1 MIRDVLGVVDL
12 IERSLI
18 DIAIFDMGIQ
28 AVLASSL
35 SQLLRQH
42 NSSASNFTDLVN
54 RRIVESHD
62 LGDGRGHCCLRKQQR
77 PLPAQ

>member
-1 MIRDVLGVVDL
+1 MIRDVLDVVDL
-12 IERSLI
+12 IERS
-18 DIAIFDMGIQ
+18 F
-28 AVLASSL
+28 
-35 SQLLRQH
+35 LRQH